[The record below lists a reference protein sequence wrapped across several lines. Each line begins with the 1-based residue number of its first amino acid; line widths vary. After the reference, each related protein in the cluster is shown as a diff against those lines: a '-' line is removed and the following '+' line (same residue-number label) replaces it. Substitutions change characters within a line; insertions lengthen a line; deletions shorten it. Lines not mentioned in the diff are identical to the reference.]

1 MRKQL
6 GLEKAVHIQKKI
18 SEQKETVRDARTSE
32 KYFTRN
38 RKMSFQEL
46 LLYQLNMPKC
56 ATQTGLNRFWHAIR
70 KKGKPMSQ
78 QAFSKA
84 RDHYDHSPFEKI
96 FRAVVEAQYGGEY
109 EYETWNDLLV
119 LAIDATRISLPSTNV
134 LREAFGVTG
143 RNATAAS
150 ALGSV
155 LYDVTND
162 IIVDAVIGKS
172 QDSEREFAKLHCKK
186 IEELALTQQCVVLFD
201 RGYPSLEL
209 IRAIPK
215 GMRYVMRAPRSW
227 RKEVNAAK
235 ASDSMVQ
242 LAMDGTVR
250 VLKFPLPS
258 GEEETLITNMFE
270 QPETCFPELYFMRW
284 PIETKFDVVKN
295 KLELENFTGRTV
307 NSILQD
313 FWAAMHVTNLV
324 ALAKRDARELVQ
336 AQRKDKDNKYT
347 YVPNTSQLIGA
358 LKDMLVVAC
367 LASSSKKRCR
377 SLDKITA
384 EITRAVIPLRPGRS
398 SPRNPYPREVKF
410 HHNHKS
416 NC

>member
-6 GLEKAVHIQKKI
+6 CLEKAVHIQKTV
-18 SEQKETVRDARTSE
+18 SERRETMQDARTSE
-32 KYFTRN
+32 RYFTRN

-56 ATQTGLNRFWHAIR
+56 AAQTGLNRFWHTVR
-70 KKGKPMSQ
+70 KNGEPMSQ

-96 FRAVVEAQYGGEY
+96 FRAVVEAQYSGEY
-109 EYETWNDLLV
+109 EYETWNGLLV
-119 LAIDATRISLPSTNV
+119 LSIDGTRISLPSTDV
-134 LREAFGVTG
+134 LRATFGVTG

-162 IIVDAVIGKS
+162 IIVDAIIGRNR
-172 QDSEREFAKLHCKK
+172 DTEREMAKLHLKQMEK
-186 IEELALTQQCVVLFD
+186 LALTRRCVVLFD

-215 GMRYVMRAPRSW
+215 GMRYVMRASRNW
-227 RKEVNAAK
+227 RKEVNAVK
-235 ASDSMVQ
+235 ASDSMVP
-242 LAMDGTVR
+242 LDADCTVR
-250 VLKFPLPS
+250 VLKFSLPS
-258 GEEETLITNMFE
+258 GEEETMITNMFDR
-270 QPETCFPELYFMRW
+270 PEACFAELYFMRW

-313 FWAAMHVTNLV
+313 FWAAMHMTNMV
-324 ALAKRDARELVQ
+324 ALAKRDARESVQ

-358 LKDMLVVAC
+358 LKDKLVVAC

-377 SLDKITA
+377 ALDRIAA
-384 EITRAVIPLRPGRS
+384 EISRAVVPLRPGRS